1 MICCFRDI
9 IDVFHVN
16 AVLRIV
22 SMPQLRL
29 QSIRDT
35 VIPLFNK
42 IMDFVQKENFVQ
54 YLQQRYDKNIVV
66 RQVTRLFLLEP
77 INKKVVN

>member
-9 IDVFHVN
+9 IDLFYVN

-22 SMPQLRL
+22 SMPQLKL
-29 QSIRDT
+29 QSIRET
-35 VIPLFNK
+35 VIPLLNK
-42 IMDFVQKENFVQ
+42 IMDLIQKENFVK

-66 RQVTRLFLLEP
+66 RQDYFYLDL
-77 INKKVVN
+77 

>member
-1 MICCFRDI
+1 M
-9 IDVFHVN
+9 
-16 AVLRIV
+16 V
-22 SMPQLRL
+22 STLSETKIQYIQLKL
-29 QSIRDT
+29 QSIRET

-42 IMDFVQKENFVQ
+42 IMKFVQKENFVQ